1 MKKRKIVQAPYRR
14 PPLAD
19 LLPTGEL
26 VVLYG
31 DRRMTV
37 QGCRKILAYSPTEI
51 RLQLKHRQ
59 VCVTGEGLGCSSFS
73 GGCTTL
79 QGRIRSVEYQD
90 AEKGEKRA

>member
-1 MKKRKIVQAPYRR
+1 MKKRKTVAAHRR

-19 LLPTGEL
+19 LLSTGEL

-51 RLQLKHRQ
+51 RLQLKRRQ

-79 QGRIRSVEYQD
+79 QGYIRSVEYRET
-90 AEKGEKRA
+90 EKGEKRT

>member
-1 MKKRKIVQAPYRR
+1 MKLKKSGFQR

-19 LLPTGEL
+19 LLPSGEL
-26 VVLYG
+26 VALYG
-31 DRRMTV
+31 DRRITI

-59 VCVTGEGLGCSSFS
+59 LVILGEDLGCSSFS

-79 QGRIRSVEYQD
+79 QGRIRSVSYQEG
-90 AEKGEKRA
+90 EKGGEGA